1 MDANDAAELL
11 CLFKDGGS
19 CSAAPS
25 ASLCVFKQTEPAV
38 YSNTEFL
45 ESFHYWMFF
54 VRLKVTVDPQVCSIR
69 THSVFLCLIQQEELL
84 LSCVMDGG
92 DRRWSGSTCDTI
104 SMTLVFNHMTSRLWL
119 TRGVH
124 LCLFS
129 ASSVSLSVK
138 LDSLE
143 LLDKSEFPSR
153 DEVDESSNLNHHILS

>member
-69 THSVFLCLIQQEELL
+69 THSVFVCLIQQEELL

-124 LCLFS
+124 VCLVFS
-129 ASSVSLSVK
+129 LFCLIKCQVGLIGA
-138 LDSLE
+138 
-143 LLDKSEFPSR
+143 FR
-153 DEVDESSNLNHHILS
+153 QI

>member
-54 VRLKVTVDPQVCSIR
+54 VRLNVTVDPQVCSIR
-69 THSVFLCLIQQEELL
+69 THSVFVCLIQQEELL

-92 DRRWSGSTCDTI
+92 DRRWSGSTRDTI
-104 SMTLVFNHMTSRLWL
+104 SMTLVFNHMTSWLWL

-124 LCLFS
+124 VCLVFS
-129 ASSVSLSVK
+129 LFCLIKCQVGLIGAFRQIWVSQSWW
-138 LDSLE
+138 
-143 LLDKSEFPSR
+143 SR
-153 DEVDESSNLNHHILS
+153 RVLQLKPPYT